1 MHHSRIQRLFTVIS
15 GLWTGGFIAIGFLV
29 VPILFMTHGDRQIAG
44 VVAAN
49 LFKLTAYISIGV
61 CGFLMVMA
69 NHLVKLG
76 SRPYRSVRWILLMML
91 MCAVAAA
98 FIIIPWMNTLRDQ
111 ALQLGISVRDTNNA
125 NLFGMLH
132 SISSVVFVIQSV
144 LGIALTWQSTKNV
157 D

>member
-29 VPILFMTHGDRQIAG
+29 VPILFMTLGDRQIAG

-125 NLFGMLH
+125 NLFGRLH

>member
-29 VPILFMTHGDRQIAG
+29 VPILFMTLGDRQIAG

-98 FIIIPWMNTLRDQ
+98 FIIIPWMNALRDQ
-111 ALQLGISVRDTNNA
+111 ALQLGISVRDTSNA

-132 SISSVVFVIQSV
+132 AISSVVFVTQSV